1 MRFRLLGPL
10 RVWSGDAWSQ
20 VSAAQQ
26 RAVLAVL
33 LVEAGQ
39 VVTVDRLVDE
49 IWGSSPPRTAANTIQ
64 AYVSRLRRILDSG
77 SAETLLTC
85 GGGYEI
91 VVADGDLDTKAFRR
105 LAVSAR
111 RNLAEG
117 RLAVAVAE
125 LSEGLALWRG
135 PAFADVP
142 ATRTV
147 EAEVARLDR
156 LRLTALEDRIGAQ
169 LGLGSPGDVVDEL
182 YGLVGEHPLREHL
195 WALLMRA
202 LLQCGRRPEALEAYG
217 CARRLLVEEC
227 GLEPGPQLQTLQRSA
242 LADEA
247 AEPLA
252 TQRGTVVASRPGRI
266 RPAQLP
272 ADVAGFTGR
281 AEHLRRLDMLLP
293 GTDQPQTAL
302 VLATI
307 VGPAGVGKTALAV
320 HWAHRVRNRFP
331 DGQLWVNLH
340 GYAAGRPTRPVEALA
355 GFLQALGVAPEDVP
369 AREDDAADLYRSAMA
384 GKQMLVLLDNAH
396 HPDQVRPLLPGSP
409 GCLVLV
415 TSRDKLRG
423 LVAADGAATLSLDA
437 FTANES
443 GALLSRLLGVRRIR
457 EEPQA
462 AARLA
467 GLCGHLPLALR
478 IAAADLVTSRQ
489 TVAGYAA
496 RLATGDRLK
505 ALQVD
510 GDPHATVRAAFDL
523 SYMAQP
529 ADAKRLFRLL
539 GLVPGPDFTAPATAA
554 LADVS
559 TGDAASI
566 LDRLANAHLIDEHGA
581 GRYACHDLMRAYA
594 AGLAAA
600 EETDADREAAA
611 GRLFDHYLRTVA
623 AAAQRLYPEVLRL
636 PQPTADRSPRPAFGD
651 HVEASTWLD
660 AERANLIAAITYTS
674 EHGPREVAWR

>member
-111 RNLAEG
+111 RNL
-117 RLAVAVAE
+117 
-125 LSEGLALWRG
+125 
-135 PAFADVP
+135 
-142 ATRTV
+142 
-147 EAEVARLDR
+147 
-156 LRLTALEDRIGAQ
+156 LEDRIGAQ

-227 GLEPGPQLQTLQRSA
+227 GLEPAPQLQTLQRSA

-355 GFLQALGVAPEDVP
+355 GFLQALGVAPEDVS
-369 AREDDAADLYRSAMA
+369 AREA
-384 GKQMLVLLDNAH
+384 
-396 HPDQVRPLLPGSP
+396 
-409 GCLVLV
+409 
-415 TSRDKLRG
+415 
-423 LVAADGAATLSLDA
+423 
-437 FTANES
+437 
-443 GALLSRLLGVRRIR
+443 
-457 EEPQA
+457 
-462 AARLA
+462 
-467 GLCGHLPLALR
+467 
-478 IAAADLVTSRQ
+478 
-489 TVAGYAA
+489 
-496 RLATGDRLK
+496 
-505 ALQVD
+505 
-510 GDPHATVRAAFDL
+510 
-523 SYMAQP
+523 
-529 ADAKRLFRLL
+529 
-539 GLVPGPDFTAPATAA
+539 
-554 LADVS
+554 
-559 TGDAASI
+559 
-566 LDRLANAHLIDEHGA
+566 
-581 GRYACHDLMRAYA
+581 
-594 AGLAAA
+594 
-600 EETDADREAAA
+600 
-611 GRLFDHYLRTVA
+611 
-623 AAAQRLYPEVLRL
+623 
-636 PQPTADRSPRPAFGD
+636 
-651 HVEASTWLD
+651 
-660 AERANLIAAITYTS
+660 
-674 EHGPREVAWR
+674 

>member
-331 DGQLWVNLH
+331 DGQLWVNLR
-340 GYAAGRPTRPVEALA
+340 GYGPSAATMPPAEAIRGFLDTLGMPPARIPAGVEAQA
-355 GFLQALGVAPEDVP
+355 G
-369 AREDDAADLYRSAMA
+369 LYRSMLA
-384 GKQMLVLLDNAH
+384 GRRMLIVLDNAR
-396 HPDQVRPLLPGSP
+396 DAEQIRPMLPGTA

-415 TSRDKLRG
+415 TGRDLLGRRLG
-423 LVAADGAATLSLDA
+423 ADRLAAEPDAVDQIVAQCTRLPLALTVIAARAATYPDFPLSALADELAHASGLDA
-437 FTANES
+437 FT
-443 GALLSRLLGVRRIR
+443 G
-457 EEPQA
+457 
-462 AARLA
+462 
-467 GLCGHLPLALR
+467 
-478 IAAADLVTSRQ
+478 
-489 TVAGYAA
+489 
-496 RLATGDRLK
+496 
-505 ALQVD
+505 
-510 GDPHATVRAAFDL
+510 
-523 SYMAQP
+523 
-529 ADAKRLFRLL
+529 
-539 GLVPGPDFTAPATAA
+539 
-554 LADVS
+554 
-559 TGDAASI
+559 
-566 LDRLANAHLIDEHGA
+566 
-581 GRYACHDLMRAYA
+581 
-594 AGLAAA
+594 
-600 EETDADREAAA
+600 
-611 GRLFDHYLRTVA
+611 
-623 AAAQRLYPEVLRL
+623 
-636 PQPTADRSPRPAFGD
+636 
-651 HVEASTWLD
+651 
-660 AERANLIAAITYTS
+660 
-674 EHGPREVAWR
+674 